1 MKRPGRPRRADQ
13 VPDEAIAAAYRDEDT
28 PLVESAARLG
38 LDQTTISKRA
48 RHLGLPPRRWARRE
62 GGRRVRG

>member
-28 PLVESAARLG
+28 PLVVSAARLG
-38 LDQTTISKRA
+38 IGQTTISKRA
-48 RHLGLPPRRWARRE
+48 RHLGLPQRRWARRE
-62 GGRRVRG
+62 GEGRVPA